1 MEREIPNR
9 KDGPSSCP
17 RVLLMDT
24 NRWPVTPRLAIAF
37 SKMGC
42 SVAAI
47 CPLPGHPIQKTSVL
61 ERVFKYSGVDP
72 LKSLRKAIEAF
83 NPDIVVPSCDQG
95 VQHLHELHA
104 LSLSQGA
111 AGKTLKTLIESSLG
125 SPEGFAIV
133 SSRYELLKLA
143 RSEGILVPD
152 TIAVSGTS
160 DLASWSDMTA
170 PPWVIKADGT
180 SGGRGVRVAHT
191 AKAAERYF
199 LELTPCA
206 RIFELAKRL
215 ILNRDRDWVYFNWKR
230 PHSGVIAQLLID
242 GRPANC
248 AVACWQGE
256 VLAGISVEVIRTQGP
271 TGPATVVEVVE
282 GREMMLAANRIARR
296 LKLSGFFGLDFMI
309 EDGTGATYLIE
320 MNPRC
325 TPPCPLSLGKGRDPV
340 AAVWAQLTGGAVPE
354 NQPVT
359 QMNRIAYFPQAWGG
373 ANNLADAN
381 PLSGAYHDLPD
392 SEPELI
398 MELLHPW
405 SERSLLGQ
413 LLDRARQKWVQEKAP
428 AAKPAGF

>member
-1 MEREIPNR
+1 
-9 KDGPSSCP
+9 
-17 RVLLMDT
+17 
-24 NRWPVTPRLAIAF
+24 
-37 SKMGC
+37 
-42 SVAAI
+42 
-47 CPLPGHPIQKTSVL
+47 
-61 ERVFKYSGVDP
+61 
-72 LKSLRKAIEAF
+72 
-83 NPDIVVPSCDQG
+83 
-95 VQHLHELHA
+95 
-104 LSLSQGA
+104 
-111 AGKTLKTLIESSLG
+111 
-125 SPEGFAIV
+125 
-133 SSRYELLKLA
+133 
-143 RSEGILVPD
+143 
-152 TIAVSGTS
+152 
-160 DLASWSDMTA
+160 
-170 PPWVIKADGT
+170 
-180 SGGRGVRVAHT
+180 
-191 AKAAERYF
+191 
-199 LELTPCA
+199 
-206 RIFELAKRL
+206 
-215 ILNRDRDWVYFNWKR
+215 
-230 PHSGVIAQLLID
+230 
-242 GRPANC
+242 
-248 AVACWQGE
+248 
-256 VLAGISVEVIRTQGP
+256 
-271 TGPATVVEVVE
+271 
-282 GREMMLAANRIARR
+282 MLAANRIARR